1 MNTSS
6 SLKGFTEAAAAGTS
20 SFTRRNLSRRGFLAA
35 AGGAVALAT
44 VACSGGKSLPGTQAP
59 SGDAGSG
66 TGTIQFWTDHSDDE
80 VLNFKKVI
88 ASFTKDNPDIK
99 VNLLNIADAA
109 KYYTKV
115 NTAAVGGN
123 LADVYYARTFD
134 IASFVD
140 KQRVI
145 PLTPL
150 VDKDKSDVNPDDF
163 WPAQVKQMSVS
174 DQLYGLPYDFS
185 NLAIYVNKTMF
196 ADAGVPVPTD
206 DWTWDQF
213 FEIGANF
220 VQKSGSRQKRWGA
233 GFQTYDWFM
242 MGVFKSNGGDT
253 FSEDLSKC
261 VVNQSANVDFLT
273 KLSDQMVKGVTP
285 APNAT
290 PAGVDPFAAGLVAM
304 QVNGS
309 WATAQT
315 RTAVGSKFEWDVIRL
330 PKGTTGKRE
339 VSAAGGSWVIPPT
352 SKNQAAA
359 WTFTKYLASKAS
371 QQVLIVDPLR
381 SIPGRQSSAAD
392 WSAKAKSSNQ
402 PPKSIEIFP
411 QQMQEDAV
419 AWAFPKFWTEFDT
432 IWGSRITTLGAG
444 GDPAKILAQIQDD
457 TNKAAA
463 R

>member
-1 MNTSS
+1 MTTQSFV
-6 SLKGFTEAAAAGTS
+6 KGFSGSAVT
-20 SFTRRNLSRRGFLAA
+20 RRGFLAA
-35 AGGAVALAT
+35 AGGALALA
-44 VACSGGKSLPGTQAP
+44 AAGCSGGKSLPGTDTP
-59 SGDAGSG
+59 SGAAGSG
-66 TGTIQFWTDHSDDE
+66 SGTIQFWTDHSDDE

-88 ASFTKDNPDIK
+88 ANFNKVNADIK

-115 NTAAVGGN
+115 NTASVGGN
-123 LADVYYARTFD
+123 LADVFYARTFD
-134 IASFVD
+134 IASWVD
-140 KQRVI
+140 KQRII

-150 VDKDKSDVNPDDF
+150 VDQDKAAVDSRDF
-163 WPAQVKQMSVS
+163 WPAQVQQMSVRDS
-174 DQLYGLPYDFS
+174 LYALPYDFS
-185 NLAIYVNKTMF
+185 NLAVYINKSMF
-196 ADAGVPVPTD
+196 SDAGVPIPTD
-206 DWTWDQF
+206 DWTWDDF
-213 FEIGANF
+213 FEVGGHF
-220 VQKSGSRQKRWGA
+220 VQKEGKKQKRWGA
-233 GFQTYDWFM
+233 GMVTYDWFM
-242 MGVFKSNGGDT
+242 MGVFKSNGGET
-253 FSEDLSKC
+253 FSEDLSQC
-261 VVNQSANVDFLT
+261 VVNQPANVDFLR
-273 KLSDQMVKGVTP
+273 KLSDQMAKGVTP

-315 RTAVGSKFEWDVIRL
+315 RSAVGNKFDWDVIRL

-352 SKNQAAA
+352 SKNQVAA
-359 WTFTKYLASKAS
+359 WTFVKYLASRES

-392 WSAKAKSSNQ
+392 WSAKAKSSEE
-402 PPKSIEIFP
+402 PPKSIEVFP
-411 QQMQEDAV
+411 QQMREDAV

-432 IWGSRITTLGAG
+432 IWANRIATLGAG

-457 TNKAAA
+457 TNKAAQ

>member
-1 MNTSS
+1 MTNDPF
-6 SLKGFTEAAAAGTS
+6 LKGFTS
-20 SFTRRNLSRRGFLAA
+20 SRLTRRGFLGA
-35 AGGAVALAT
+35 AGGAVALAA
-44 VACSGGKSLPGTQAP
+44 VGCSGGKSLPGTEAP
-59 SGDAGSG
+59 SGASGSG
-66 TGTIQFWTDHSDDE
+66 EGTIQFWTDHSDDE

-88 ASFTKDNPDIK
+88 ANFNKDHPNIK

-134 IASFVD
+134 IASFKD

-150 VDKDKSDVNPDDF
+150 IDKDKADVDPSDF
-163 WPAQVKQMSVS
+163 WPAWSAQVTVD

-185 NLAIYVNKTMF
+185 NLAIYVNKSMF

-213 FEIGANF
+213 YEIGANF
-220 VQKSGSRQKRWGA
+220 VKKDGKRQTRWGA

-253 FSEDLSKC
+253 FSEDLSSC
-261 VVNQSANVDFLT
+261 VVNQPANVDTLA
-273 KLSDQMVKGVTP
+273 KLADQMSKGVVP
-285 APNAT
+285 SPNAT

-315 RTAVGSKFEWDVIRL
+315 RLAVKDKFEWDVIRL

-352 SKNQAAA
+352 SKNQVAA
-359 WTFTKYLASKAS
+359 WTFTKYLASKPS

-381 SIPGRQSSAAD
+381 SIPGRQSSAKE
-392 WSAKAKSSNQ
+392 WSAKAKASNE
-402 PPKSIEIFP
+402 PPKSIEVFP

-419 AWAFPKFWTEFDT
+419 AWSFPKFWTEFDT
-432 IWGSRITTLGAG
+432 IWANRIATLGTG

-457 TNKAAA
+457 TNKAAK